1 MRASLL
7 LSTLAF
13 AAFAAPDARAQLD
26 CAALADSAGAEPAG
40 YTAQCGAPTAHPTW
54 QAPMRW
60 RDPTDTGFAYNMR
73 GVAGSPQGLRSFVLN
88 DFTVQTPIGDPGPQ
102 FYALDF
108 DADGNVL
115 YAVQEVQPPATNPT
129 LGTIDTTTGAFTAIA
144 PVSATEAPSGLT
156 IDPVTGD
163 AWYASAL
170 NLYTLDLATGNATL
184 VGPFGTTLMIDIAM
198 NCDGDMYG
206 HDIGTDSLYSIDT
219 ATGTAT
225 LIGAHGLAA
234 NFAQGMD
241 FDASDGTLYA
251 AVYTGGGT
259 YTYGTFDL
267 ATGAITPLSTNNPSG
282 EWELAIPTTCGSNGS
297 EVEPNDS
304 KAEANAL
311 QLPPVSTPAVMTG
324 SSQSATGAGL
334 DYFLVTTAAQAT
346 AGFYRHRLIVTSTTP
361 GHTATI
367 RGLNQTAGVIGTT
380 DAALQTSSTTTTPA
394 RFVQWYTSE
403 IPADIYVRLAG
414 TAATTDPY
422 VLDYEIEAVTVVD
435 GPDITFGSDIDIT
448 TVGQTTTD
456 TDMWVYDSDRL
467 AIVDFGNDDE
477 PAPGTTLR
485 SRLTRTFTPGVY
497 YLAISNFNLANNL
510 ASPADDRF
518 RNGAVLDFPG
528 AVVNSSATPNL
539 PLDPLI
545 DGTAVTVSR
554 PDPFQVVFVSFGN
567 DGPTDIIFQ
576 SDFECDTGLPGC
588 NGGGTPGVY
597 TDRATFLQN
606 VSPGFYEEDFA
617 AVPVGNA
624 GPSLSFSGNGFG
636 YTVTAVGTGSNNLFN
651 DPGIISTDSA
661 VDAILVTFT
670 GAPVTAV
677 GGNFWATD
685 VSVLPTGTD
694 VTITLSDGTVE
705 TFTST
710 GPGDF
715 RGFVT
720 AAPIT
725 TIQIEAPDVPAFAW
739 STMDNLIVGD

>member
-1 MRASLL
+1 MRAPLL

-13 AAFAAPDARAQLD
+13 AALAAPDARAQLD
-26 CAALADSAGAEPAG
+26 CAALANSAGAEPAG
-40 YTAQCGAPTAHPTW
+40 YTAQCGAPAAHPTW

-108 DADGNVL
+108 DPDGNVL
-115 YAVQEVQPPATNPT
+115 YAVQAAQTPATNPT
-129 LGTIDTTTGAFTAIA
+129 LGTIDMTTGAFTAIA

-170 NLYTLDLATGNATL
+170 NLYTLDLATGTATL

-219 ATGTAT
+219 ATGAAT
-225 LIGAHGLAA
+225 LIGGHGLLA

-241 FDASDGTLYA
+241 FDASDGSLYA
-251 AVYTGGGT
+251 AIYTGGGT

-267 ATGAITPLSTNNPSG
+267 ATGAIVPLSTNNPSG
-282 EWELAIPTTCGSNGS
+282 EWELAIPTTCGSNGN

-304 KAEANAL
+304 KAAANAL
-311 QLPPVSTPAVMTG
+311 QLPPASTPGVMSG
-324 SSQSATGAGL
+324 SSQSATGEGL
-334 DYFLVTTAAQAT
+334 DYFLVTTATQPV
-346 AGFYRHRLIVTSTTP
+346 AGFYRHRLIVTSATP

-367 RGLNQTAGVIGTT
+367 RGLNQTGGVIGSIDSTV
-380 DAALQTSSTTTTPA
+380 QTSSASTTPA
-394 RFVQWYTSE
+394 RFVQWYTTE
-403 IPADIYVRLAG
+403 IPADIFVRIAG

-422 VLDYEIEAVTVVD
+422 VLDYEIEPVTVID
-435 GPDITFGSDIDIT
+435 GPEITFGSDIAIT

-456 TDMWVYDSDRL
+456 TDMWVYDGDRM
-467 AIVDFGNDDE
+467 AIPGFGNDDQ
-477 PAPGTTLR
+477 PAPGTVLQ
-485 SRLTRTFTPGVY
+485 SQLTRSFDPGLY
-497 YLAISNFNLANNL
+497 YLAIANFNVANDL
-510 ASPADDRF
+510 ASPPDDRF
-518 RNGAVLDFPG
+518 VAGNVLDFPG
-528 AVVNSSATPNL
+528 AIVNSSTTAAL
-539 PLDPLI
+539 PLNPSI
-545 DGTAVTVSR
+545 DGASVAATKAG
-554 PDPFQVVFVSFGN
+554 PFDVVFVSFGS
-567 DGPTDIIFQ
+567 DGPSDVIFANG
-576 SDFECDTGLPGC
+576 FECAPGLPGC
-588 NGGGTPGVY
+588 DGGGTPGIF

-606 VSPGFYEEDFA
+606 VSPGFYEEDFVD
-617 AVPVGNA
+617 VPVGPA
-624 GPSLSFSGNGFG
+624 GPSLSFSGNGFA
-636 YTVTAVGTGSNNLFN
+636 YTVTAVGAGSNNLFN

-685 VSVLPTGTD
+685 INVLPTGTD

-710 GPGDF
+710 GPADF

-725 TIQIEAPDVPAFAW
+725 SIQIDAPDVPVNAW